1 MIRSR
6 LSGARTGLLAVFM
19 VTAAGCTAPSIMQ
32 DNYLTYHHDF
42 TETALQNIQSNANRL
57 CGQRKQVAIQ
67 TRSVCTLERC
77 VTDFQCVNP
86 KNPLEYDPAG
96 LATDQL

>member
-1 MIRSR
+1 MIGPCLSR
-6 LSGARTGLLAVFM
+6 MRAWLLPVFI
-19 VTAAGCTAPSIMQ
+19 VTAAGCTAPIIMQ
-32 DNYLTYHHDF
+32 DNYLTYDHDF